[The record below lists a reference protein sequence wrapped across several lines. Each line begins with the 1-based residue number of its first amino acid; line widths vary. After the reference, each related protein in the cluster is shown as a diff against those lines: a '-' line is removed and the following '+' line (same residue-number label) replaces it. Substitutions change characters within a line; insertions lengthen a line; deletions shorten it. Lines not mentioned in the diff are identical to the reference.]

1 MEMVKTTVKQ
11 CVPGRV
17 LLYLYQLTA
26 ESIFTHEKKS
36 KIEAETPKSSICT
49 SKKHEQK

>member
-26 ESIFTHEKKS
+26 ESIFTHEKK
-36 KIEAETPKSSICT
+36 K
-49 SKKHEQK
+49 QN